1 MSWYSTDIS
10 GLRMQKQMSDREMRL
25 KERESQLRN
34 DPGHIFMSALMQA
47 IPNSAASALGS
58 VAVDAAKWNWFGG
71 QEEAGSKI
79 MARDW
84 TIAKEGSADHRQAFN
99 KKHGFATFPYE
110 QVDLIQPKPG
120 ARTQGMQVKSYSGT
134 PQVGTQQAPGGLP
147 PQKAGP
153 PSVPMVEDPA
163 PPTTI
168 GSKDF
173 RGKVA
178 PGDVASIGVL
188 EKDYALFKSEEDAM
202 RQQEKAA
209 SRENLAKLPRRHR
222 QALETVLDTPLP
234 DSGIKELDTPTGPGV
249 VYGKTGEKYRKLNL
263 EEAKRFKAWQA
274 NKKQEEAAFEAEL
287 EATPAFTPEQMRK
300 GAAEFEK
307 EYPGEPPLP
316 LPSTAA
322 KQQPQKGAAAKQQA
336 QKRAAAPR
344 PLTYMEQAL
353 KEKYGTAT
361 PAPGQRFSVD
371 AAAIN
376 KRAGALATEGR
387 KQLAGYQKTV
397 DKAFSGLAKTEFASS
412 PEARAARRERLANT
426 LATQMMRLPAQER
439 EKAYAYTMSMMDAIL
454 PTDELI
460 AFEQAV
466 VSSPNGFGLR
476 EYSVKGERI
485 TKNYLINPPSYKD
498 IGKEARVAQR
508 NADNA
513 LKKHEAAVRMHGK
526 GSARAQETWKLHQAH
541 QQQAINLANKSNGH
555 ATITSA
561 SGKPRVLVEPKVTA
575 TEEATRRIIE
585 IANESG
591 PLVAAYTVINETSQN
606 PQKDRAGLDAVVNQ
620 AKTTE
625 ERNAVAGAWLNERL
639 RVTGGV
645 KAPYDYKKEPIFGKL
660 GDNKDVLAKNSSFS
674 DMKEP
679 LQRKTLSI
687 LEQHGEGHL
696 KALTPELF
704 KVTLT
709 NAMSE
714 AVASE

>member
-1 MSWYSTDIS
+1 MSWYSTDVS

-34 DPGHIFMSALMQA
+34 DPGRIFMSALMQA

-79 MARDW
+79 MSRDW
-84 TIAKEGSADHRQAFN
+84 TVAKEGSADHRQAFN

-120 ARTQGMQVKSYSGT
+120 ARTQGMQAKSYSGT

-153 PSVPMVEDPA
+153 PSVPMVEGPA

-178 PGDVASIGVL
+178 PGDVASVGVL

-209 SRENLAKLPRRHR
+209 SREDLAKLPRRHR
-222 QALETVLDTPLP
+222 QALETVLDTPFP
-234 DSGIKELDTPTGPGV
+234 DTGIKELDTPPGPGV
-249 VYGKTGEKYRKLNL
+249 AYGKTGEKYRKLNL

-274 NKKQEEAAFEAEL
+274 NKKQEETAFKAEL
-287 EATPAFTPEQMRK
+287 EATPASTPGQMQK
-300 GAAEFEK
+300 DAAEFKK
-307 EYPGEPPLP
+307 EFPGEPPLP

-322 KQQPQKGAAAKQQA
+322 KQQPQK
-336 QKRAAAPR
+336 RAVAPR
-344 PLTYMEQAL
+344 SLTYMEQAL
-353 KEKYGTAT
+353 KEKYGTAA
-361 PAPGQRFSVD
+361 PASSQRFSVD
-371 AAAIN
+371 ANAIN
-376 KRAGALATEGR
+376 TRASSLAAEGR
-387 KQLAGYQKTV
+387 KQLDGYQKTV

-439 EKAYAYTMSMMDAIL
+439 EKAYGYTMSMMDAIL
-454 PTDELI
+454 PTNELI

-476 EYSVKGERI
+476 EYSVKGDRS
-485 TKNYLINPPSYKD
+485 TKNYLTYPPSYAQ

-513 LKKHEAAVRMHGK
+513 LKKYEAAVRMHGK
-526 GSARAQETWKLHQAH
+526 GSARAQEAQKLYQAH
-541 QQQAINLANKSNGH
+541 QQSAINLANKSNEH
-555 ATITSA
+555 ATITTIG
-561 SGKPRVLVEPKVTA
+561 GKPRVLVEPKVTK
-575 TEEATRRIIE
+575 TEEATRRIAE

-591 PLVAAYTVINETSQN
+591 NLVAAYTVIEETSQN
-606 PQKDRAGLDAVVNQ
+606 PQKDRAGLDALVNQ
-620 AKTTE
+620 TKDQGE
-625 ERNAVAGAWLNERL
+625 KDRLAGAWLNERL

-645 KAPYDYKKEPIFGKL
+645 KAPYSYKQEPIYNKL
-660 GDNKDVLAKNSSFS
+660 GDNKDVLAKNSVFNGLGVE
-674 DMKEP
+674 M
-679 LQRKTLSI
+679 QQKTLSI
-687 LEQHGEGHL
+687 LEQHGKGQL
-696 KALTPELF
+696 KALTSELF
-704 KVTLT
+704 KSKLRD
-709 NAMSE
+709 AMSE
-714 AVASE
+714 AVKTPQ